1 MLDFR
6 QDLFEI
12 FQQNDG
18 DYLKYERTVDYCTKV
33 KNVVRGN
40 DKAEFYNVLTKLE
53 FLINNAGWEEK
64 KDEILKILWDEQY
77 AISEKYE
84 EFLP

>member
-64 KDEILKILWDEQY
+64 KDEILKILWDEQH

-84 EFLP
+84 EFLH

>member
-33 KNVVRGN
+33 KSVVRGN

-53 FLINNAGWEEK
+53 FLINNAGLEEK
-64 KDEILKILWDEQY
+64 KDEILRILWDEKN
-77 AISEKYE
+77 AISDKYE

>member
-12 FQQNDG
+12 FKQNDG

-64 KDEILKILWDEQY
+64 KDEILRILWDEKN
-77 AISEKYE
+77 AISDKYE

>member
-33 KNVVRGN
+33 KSVVRGN

-64 KDEILKILWDEQY
+64 KDEILRILWDEKN
-77 AISEKYE
+77 AISDKYE

>member
-40 DKAEFYNVLTKLE
+40 DKSEFYNVLTKLE
-53 FLINNAGWEEK
+53 FLINNAGWEER
-64 KDEILKILWDEQY
+64 KDEILRILWDEKN
-77 AISEKYE
+77 AISDKYE
-84 EFLP
+84 EFLS

>member
-64 KDEILKILWDEQY
+64 KDEILRILWDEKN
-77 AISEKYE
+77 AISDKYE